1 MNALQWATLVLLALA
16 AALGIRRT
24 WRGSSRRGFA
34 VIAPLLMAGLLW
46 LLLYPP
52 LLETARVEAVVLST
66 GVSTQQLAELDSRV
80 PVYAL
85 PGVVAANASIE
96 AVPDLATALRRNPA
110 IGNLRVLG
118 DGLPEHDLQA
128 LGQRGLAFEP
138 GTELRGLLDVQWPA
152 TVRAGTLWTM
162 HGEAAGVEGG
172 QLRLL
177 DRSGAVAAET
187 LIDAAGRF
195 RLELTARTPA
205 EADYRLQLLDAGN
218 AVVDELALGVVIEA
232 GDSVNALLLAGGAD
246 AESKYLRR
254 WVIDS
259 GSALASR
266 ISLSRGIEQRRN
278 DTELT
283 AQTLQATDLLV
294 IDERAWAALAGASK
308 TLIRSAVDEGM
319 GLLLRIGG
327 PLSALTRADW
337 AALGFAIEDA
347 DLPRSA
353 YLLDGGG
360 DIEVAR
366 LPLRVVADDSVAL
379 LSASDASVLARWR
392 AHGQGRIAVWLPLDT
407 WRLATGGDK
416 ARYGTLWSKV
426 FSTLARARGTS
437 AAVLPQR
444 ARVDQRAAICG
455 MGADA
460 LIESAQG
467 QRQRLLID
475 SAAGNCAAWWPAEAG
490 WHRLLDA
497 GRRQSIFVLAATATD
512 NLIRAQ
518 TRAATRQRLR
528 APLSVGTWQAPM
540 PRWPLFLAWLLVSGA
555 SWWWQRRGQASR

>member
-1 MNALQWATLVLLALA
+1 MVSRLSAANRARADARAGDKVRVQVVGKAVQAGQDGLVA
-16 AALGIRRT
+16 AH
-24 WRGSSRRGFA
+24 
-34 VIAPLLMAGLLW
+34 
-46 LLLYPP
+46 
-52 LLETARVEAVVLST
+52 
-66 GVSTQQLAELDSRV
+66 Q
-80 PVYAL
+80 
-85 PGVVAANASIE
+85 GVVAQHRGNGHRQAACRHHQG
-96 AVPDLATALRRNPA
+96 LAHRA
-110 IGNLRVLG
+110 GNL
-118 DGLPEHDLQA
+118 
-128 LGQRGLAFEP
+128 
-138 GTELRGLLDVQWPA
+138 
-152 TVRAGTLWTM
+152 
-162 HGEAAGVEGG
+162 VEGG
-172 QLRLL
+172 
-177 DRSGAVAAET
+177 
-187 LIDAAGRF
+187 
-195 RLELTARTPA
+195 
-205 EADYRLQLLDAGN
+205 
-218 AVVDELALGVVIEA
+218 
-232 GDSVNALLLAGGAD
+232 LAGGAD

-407 WRLATGGDK
+407 
-416 ARYGTLWSKV
+416 
-426 FSTLARARGTS
+426 
-437 AAVLPQR
+437 
-444 ARVDQRAAICG
+444 
-455 MGADA
+455 
-460 LIESAQG
+460 
-467 QRQRLLID
+467 
-475 SAAGNCAAWWPAEAG
+475 
-490 WHRLLDA
+490 
-497 GRRQSIFVLAATATD
+497 
-512 NLIRAQ
+512 
-518 TRAATRQRLR
+518 
-528 APLSVGTWQAPM
+528 
-540 PRWPLFLAWLLVSGA
+540 
-555 SWWWQRRGQASR
+555 